1 MDAPLSMVTQKGVSE
16 KVRCKL
22 GPDVRKDPVS
32 ERKASHGAGTATGK
46 ALRLV
51 CLGSSKKPSVPGEQ
65 WVRER
70 QVYIGGQ
77 KKGHG

>member
-1 MDAPLSMVTQKGVSE
+1 MEATFSMVIQKGVSE

-22 GPDVRKDPVS
+22 GPDVRKDPAS
-32 ERKASHGAGTATGK
+32 ERKASPSKGTATVK

-51 CLGSSKKPSVPGEQ
+51 CLGNSKKPSVPGEQ

-77 KKGHG
+77 KKGHD